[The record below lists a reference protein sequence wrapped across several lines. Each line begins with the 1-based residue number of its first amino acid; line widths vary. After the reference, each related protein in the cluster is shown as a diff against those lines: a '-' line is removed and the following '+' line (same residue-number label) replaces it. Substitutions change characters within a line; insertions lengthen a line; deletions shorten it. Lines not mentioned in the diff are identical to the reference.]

1 MSDAPGSARGSRF
14 PGDSS
19 SNVVNEELF
28 RFLVRLEVNK
38 ASRLQYT
45 VSVVC
50 VAPSE
55 DGEEVDPAFASRAA
69 EILSH
74 HFRTTDAFTAR
85 PPASIW
91 LLLVNAETRDLPE
104 IFLRVTAELDALKRR
119 KMPVVVLWGAN
130 DTIVPRASFDALC
143 DAIGSEGEVVE
154 GSHSW
159 LLADP
164 DAFGEVMT
172 NVLEVAKLAQ
182 HLEEEEAA
190 VKPRR
195 RRGLLRLLG

>member
-19 SNVVNEELF
+19 SNVVDEELF

-55 DGEEVDPAFASRAA
+55 VGEEVDPAFASRAA

-91 LLLVNAETRDLPE
+91 LLLVNAETRDLPD
-104 IFLRVTAELDALKRR
+104 IFLRVTAELDALAMTPDPRR
-119 KMPVVVLWGAN
+119 PITWGAGGSCY
-130 DTIVPRASFDALC
+130 PRTAAS
-143 DAIGSEGEVVE
+143 ETE
-154 GSHSW
+154 
-159 LLADP
+159 
-164 DAFGEVMT
+164 
-172 NVLEVAKLAQ
+172 
-182 HLEEEEAA
+182 
-190 VKPRR
+190 
-195 RRGLLRLLG
+195 LLGQATELTSRARGRRANTLLLPA